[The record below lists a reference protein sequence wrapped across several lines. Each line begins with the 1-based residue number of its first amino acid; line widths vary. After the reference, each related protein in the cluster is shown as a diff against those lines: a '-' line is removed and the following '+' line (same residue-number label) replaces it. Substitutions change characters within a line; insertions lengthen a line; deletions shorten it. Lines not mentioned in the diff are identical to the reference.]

1 MNDLAIIIVSTN
13 EAHWLPPCLGSV
25 FAHAGGASLDVV
37 VADNSSSDGTRTVV
51 EEEFP
56 EARVVTCEN
65 KGFAHANNR
74 ALVTCGAR
82 YVLFLNPDT
91 EILEGTFA
99 ELVDALDR
107 RPTVGLA
114 GVRQVTADGALY
126 PTIRRFPNALRALG
140 DALGERVSSRWSA
153 LGEREINLDAYD
165 RETECDWTSGSF
177 MFTRVEAIES
187 AGFLDERFFIY
198 SEEIDLCHRITNA
211 GWEIRHLPFMTILHH
226 ASKGGENPRTRGQD
240 AFARL
245 QYARKNFSPAH
256 RAAYRVALAL
266 RYSLRTALRGDGA
279 RRAAYRAALYQS
291 LGLGDPPFGPPPRQ
305 AVRLHT
311 DPEAAVGASDRAAA
325 EG

>member
-1 MNDLAIIIVSTN
+1 MHDLAIIVVSTN
-13 EAHWLPPCLGSV
+13 EAHWLPTCLGSV
-25 FAHAGGASLDVV
+25 FAHSGGASLDVV
-37 VADNSSSDGTRTVV
+37 VADNSSSDGTREVV
-51 EEEFP
+51 EEFP

-74 ALVTCGAR
+74 ALVTCSAR

-99 ELVDALDR
+99 ELVEALDR
-107 RPTVGLA
+107 RPMVGLA

-126 PTIRRFPNALRALG
+126 PTIRRFPNALRAFG

-153 LGEREINLDAYD
+153 LGEREIDLEAYD
-165 RETECDWTSGSF
+165 RETQCDWTSGSF
-177 MFTRVEAIES
+177 MLTRLEAIES

-198 SEEIDLCHRITNA
+198 SEEIDLCYRIKHA

-226 ASKGGENPRTRGQD
+226 ASKGGENPRTRAQD

-256 RAAYRVALAL
+256 RALYRVALAL
-266 RYSLRTALRGDGA
+266 RYSLRAAAPGDGA
-279 RRAAYRAALYQS
+279 RRAAYRAALHQS
-291 LGLGDPPFGPPPRQ
+291 LGLGDPPYGPPPGQ

-311 DPEAAVGASDRAAA
+311 DPNVAVETADRAAA
-325 EG
+325 ES